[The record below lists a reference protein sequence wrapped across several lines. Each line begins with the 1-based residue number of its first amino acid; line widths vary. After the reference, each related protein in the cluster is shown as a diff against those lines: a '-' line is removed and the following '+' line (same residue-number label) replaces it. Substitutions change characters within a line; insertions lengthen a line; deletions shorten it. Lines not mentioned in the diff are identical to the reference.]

1 MRLIVRMNM
10 FTATQVAYVTQ
21 EDGEVL
27 KTYTL
32 NTNSLDR
39 DVLRICEED
48 KISNIVISGPVMYT
62 KSFEKKIKQAELV
75 KYNTNNLIISLIK

>member
-1 MRLIVRMNM
+1 MRLIIRMNM
-10 FTATQVAYVTQ
+10 FTATQVAYITQ

-48 KISNIVISGPVMYT
+48 KISNIVISGPMMYT
-62 KSFEKKIKQAELV
+62 KGFEKKIKQAELV
-75 KYNTNNLIISLIK
+75 KYNTNNLVISLIK

>member
-48 KISNIVISGPVMYT
+48 KISNIVISGPMMYT
-62 KSFEKKIKQAELV
+62 KGFEKKIKQAELV